1 MKRICCLVLTC
12 CMLFLLTSCGS
23 QEEPEEENRIKL
35 YYISNSGM
43 KLEMHEYA
51 LQATQQG
58 GQIREVIEEF
68 SRMPDKL
75 EYKPPFTMG
84 FMVLDYVLEENR
96 LTLDLGENYRSLS
109 SIEEVLVRAAL
120 VRSFTQLEGIDYV
133 AITVSGEP
141 LHDSLGNVVG
151 LMTADQFIDK
161 VDDEISTYEKA
172 RLKLY
177 FANETGD
184 ALLAVNRTL
193 AYNANISLERLVI
206 EQILSGPGPE
216 IPEAHPTVNP
226 DTKLVGITVRDG
238 ICYVNLD
245 QTFLTQV
252 YNVTPDVTIYSIV
265 NSLTELG
272 NIQKV
277 QILINGESN
286 LTYRETYTFT
296 TIFERNLDVN
306 TTTE

>member
-1 MKRICCLVLTC
+1 MKKTVCLILTC
-12 CMLFLLTSCGS
+12 CMAFLLMSCGL
-23 QEEPEEENRIKL
+23 QEEPGDENRIRL
-35 YYISNSGM
+35 YYISNSGI

-51 LQATQQG
+51 LQTVWTDL
-58 GQIREVIEEF
+58 QIREVINQL
-68 SRMPDKL
+68 STMPEKL

-84 FMVLDYVLEENR
+84 FTVLDYSLEEGR

-151 LMTADQFIDK
+151 LMSADQFIDK

-177 FANETGD
+177 FANEAGD

-193 AYNANISLERLVI
+193 AYNSNIPLERLVI

-226 DTKLVGITVRDG
+226 DTKLVGVTV
-238 ICYVNLD
+238 
-245 QTFLTQV
+245 
-252 YNVTPDVTIYSIV
+252 
-265 NSLTELG
+265 
-272 NIQKV
+272 
-277 QILINGESN
+277 
-286 LTYRETYTFT
+286 
-296 TIFERNLDVN
+296 
-306 TTTE
+306 

>member
-1 MKRICCLVLTC
+1 MKKTVCLILVC
-12 CMLFLLTSCGS
+12 CMALLLMSCGR
-23 QEEPEEENRIKL
+23 QEEPGEENRIKL
-35 YYISNSGM
+35 YYISNSGI

-51 LQATQQG
+51 LRTAGQG
-58 GQIREVIEEF
+58 SQIREVIDQF
-68 SRMPDKL
+68 STMPEKL

-84 FMVLDYVLEENR
+84 FTVLNYSLEEGR

-133 AITVSGEP
+133 AITVSGEQ

-151 LMTADQFIDK
+151 LMSADQFIDK

-177 FANETGD
+177 FADEAGS

-193 AYNANISLERLVI
+193 AYNSNISLERLVI
-206 EQILSGPGPE
+206 EQILAGPGSE

-226 DTKLVGITVRDG
+226 DTKLVGVTVKDG

-245 QTFLTQV
+245 QTFLTQI

-265 NSLTELG
+265 NSLTELA

-286 LTYRETYTFT
+286 LTYRETFAFT
-296 TIFERNLDVN
+296 TIFERNLDIN
-306 TTTE
+306 TTPE

>member
-1 MKRICCLVLTC
+1 MKRVGCLVLAC
-12 CMLFLLTSCGS
+12 CMLFVLAACSA
-23 QEEPEEENRIKL
+23 QEAPGEENKIKL
-35 YYISNSGM
+35 YYISNSGI
-43 KLEMHEYA
+43 KLEAHEYA

-58 GQIREVIEEF
+58 GQIREVIEQF
-68 SRMPDKL
+68 STVPEKL

-84 FMVLDYVLEENR
+84 FTVLDYTVEEGR

-109 SIEEVLVRAAL
+109 SIDEVLVRAAL
-120 VRSFTQLEGIDYV
+120 VRSFTQLDGINYV

-161 VDDEISTYEKA
+161 VDDEINTYEKA

-177 FANETGD
+177 FANEAGD

-193 AYNANISLERLVI
+193 AYNANVSLERLVI

-226 DTKLVGITVRDG
+226 DTKLVGVTVRDG

-286 LTYRETYTFT
+286 VTYRETYTLT
-296 TIFERNLDVN
+296 TIFERNLDMN
-306 TTTE
+306 AAAE